1 MNTKE
6 KNNEL
11 LSLEDMLLSVQEKL
25 QELDSPQVKTE
36 DKKGEKHISREMLNE
51 ITRQLTGQL
60 LIEEMEK
67 EATTPEEMKKKS
79 QEKFNAFLKEAESD
93 DTEEESDK
101 LSEVLMG
108 NPEQIQKTRT
118 QLFDTTKLQD
128 SPYEGIS
135 ERKLLEYHEFKKN
148 RMQKACD
155 FVLRGYST
163 HTLHTSAIPPL
174 YDEQAQEALS
184 DEIEKNNQAEAEPI
198 LEQSI
203 DNIER
208 LTKENDNT
216 VGEHLVKLKKSSLLS
231 LWVVG
236 VLGLITGIFPIISAA
251 SIAADKIGFLSLGIN
266 FIAILVA
273 GFFSKD
279 TIISGLKSLIHLKAN
294 RDSLPSLAMVGSL
307 IQLLFMLFA
316 ILTYSPDTNLFIL
329 TPVALLSMA
338 FHHGAK
344 YFLASRCVRNL
355 QTISSREEMYGSD
368 IVESEE
374 LAADITKGTI
384 YKKPFVAYNR
394 KTSFIT
400 HFVYNSFLDDMSD
413 RLSFFLAPA
422 SVLTSLVLF
431 FIIIFVSG
439 SIFESATTLSACL
452 CLFAP
457 FGLMLSI
464 QAPLYSLSKENEESS
479 SAILGFSAAEEFA
492 QLNATLTTA
501 HDLFPKGSVVL
512 RGMRAFGHHPIDHS
526 ILTAASMLYATNSIL
541 RDMFMQ
547 VLLNRTDI
555 LSPVDSV
562 LLEDGLG
569 ISGWVDNRHVIIG
582 NREMAINHNIE
593 VPPEDEEKRLCP
605 EGHKIVYLC
614 ISGELTAAF
623 VFALSADEKTAN
635 SLASLSEREIS
646 LVVQTVDPAISSKTL
661 AEVFG
666 LDEQEIK
673 ILPARF
679 NATYRNQTKE
689 SKNLSSTVVNNGSFT
704 SYARGILNAK
714 KLAMDF
720 FISSIA
726 LLASVIAGVLIL
738 AVFSSMGHVERLSTF
753 FILLY
758 QLIWFGITLAIPYSR
773 SKY

>member
-6 KNNEL
+6 KNDEL

-25 QELDSPQVKTE
+25 QELDSPEIKVE
-36 DKKGEKHISREMLNE
+36 DEKGEKQISREALNE

-67 EATTPEEMKKKS
+67 AAATPEEAKKKS
-79 QEKFNAFLKEAESD
+79 QEKLNAFLKESESD
-93 DTEEESDK
+93 DTEEESGE

-108 NPEQIQKTRT
+108 TPEQIQRTRT
-118 QLFDTTKLQD
+118 RLFDTTKLQEG
-128 SPYEGIS
+128 PYEGIS
-135 ERKLLEYHEFKKN
+135 EQELLEYHEFKKN
-148 RMQKACD
+148 RMQKARD
-155 FVLRGYST
+155 FVLRGYRT

-184 DEIEKNNQAEAEPI
+184 DEIEKNNQVEQLEPTP
-198 LEQSI
+198 EQSL

-208 LTKENDNT
+208 LTKEDDNAI
-216 VGEHLVKLKKSSLLS
+216 GEHLVKLKKSSLLS
-231 LWVVG
+231 LWIVG
-236 VLGLITGIFPIISAA
+236 ALGLITGIFPILSSA
-251 SIAADKIGFLSLGIN
+251 SVSADKIGFLSLGIN
-266 FIAILVA
+266 FIALLVA

-279 TIISGLKSLIHLKAN
+279 VLLSGLKSLIHLKAN
-294 RDSLPSLAMVGSL
+294 RDSLPSLAMAGSL
-307 IQLLFMLFA
+307 IQLLFMIFA
-316 ILTYSPDTNLFIL
+316 ILTYSPDTDLFIL
-329 TPVALLSMA
+329 APVALLSMA

-374 LAADITKGTI
+374 LAADLTKGTI

-400 HFVYNSFLDDMSD
+400 HFIYNSFLDDMSD
-413 RLSFFLAPA
+413 RISFFLAPA
-422 SVLTSLVLF
+422 AVLTSLVLF
-431 FIIIFVSG
+431 FIILFVSG
-439 SIFESATTLSACL
+439 SVFESATILSACL

-464 QAPLYSLSKENEESS
+464 QAPLFSLSKENEDSA

-492 QLNATLTTA
+492 QLNAALTTA

-555 LSPVDSV
+555 LRPVDSV

-593 VPPEDEEKRLCP
+593 VPPAEEEKRLCP

-623 VFALSADEKTAN
+623 VFALSADERIAN
-635 SLASLSEREIS
+635 SLASLSEQEIS

-679 NATYRNQTKE
+679 NATYRKQTKE
-689 SKNLSSTVVNNGSFT
+689 AKNLSSTVVNDGSFP
-704 SYARGILNAK
+704 SYAKGILNAK
-714 KLAMDF
+714 KLSMDF

-726 LLASVIAGVLIL
+726 ILASVVIGALLLVIFG
-738 AVFSSMGHVERLSTF
+738 SMGHIERLSTF
-753 FILLY
+753 FIFLY

-773 SKY
+773 S

>member
-6 KNNEL
+6 KNDEL

-25 QELDSPQVKTE
+25 QELDSPKVKVE
-36 DKKGEKHISREMLNE
+36 DEKGEKQISREAVNE

-67 EATTPEEMKKKS
+67 ESISPEEAKRKS
-79 QEKFNAFLKEAESD
+79 QEKLNAFLKETETD
-93 DTEEESDK
+93 DIEEESDK
-101 LSEVLMG
+101 LSKILMDT
-108 NPEQIQKTRT
+108 PEQIQRTRT
-118 QLFDTTKLQD
+118 RLFDTTKLQEN
-128 SPYEGIS
+128 SYEGIS
-135 ERKLLEYHEFKKN
+135 ERELLEYHEFKKN
-148 RMQKACD
+148 RMQKARD
-155 FVLRGYST
+155 FVLRGYHT
-163 HTLHTSAIPPL
+163 HTLHTAPIPPL
-174 YDEQAQEALS
+174 YDEQTQEALS
-184 DEIEKNNQAEAEPI
+184 EQIENNAESEIELDEH
-198 LEQSI
+198 I
-203 DNIER
+203 DTMER
-208 LTKENDNT
+208 RTKEDDAAI
-216 VGEHLVKLKKSSLLS
+216 EDYLAKFKKSSFIS
-231 LWVVG
+231 ACIVG
-236 VLGLITGIFPIISAA
+236 ALGIITGIFQIISAA
-251 SIAADKIGFLSLGIN
+251 SISINNVGFLSLGIN
-266 FIAILVA
+266 FIAILAA
-273 GFFSKD
+273 GFVSKD
-279 TIISGLKSLIHLKAN
+279 VIITGLKSLIYLKAN

-307 IQLLFMLFA
+307 IQIVFLFFSAL
-316 ILTYSPDTNLFIL
+316 IYSSDTNLFIL
-329 TPVALLSMA
+329 APVAILSMA

-344 YFLASRCVRNL
+344 YLLAVRCIHNL
-355 QTISSREEMYGSD
+355 QTISSRKEMYGSD

-374 LAADITKGTI
+374 LAADLTKGTI

-400 HFVYNSFLDDMSD
+400 NFVYHSFLDDMSD
-413 RLSFFLAPA
+413 RISFFLAPA
-422 SVLTSLVLF
+422 AALTSLVLF
-431 FIIIFVSG
+431 FITICVSG
-439 SIFESATTLSACL
+439 SVFESATILSACL

-464 QAPLYSLSKENEESS
+464 QAPLYSLSKENDESS
-479 SAILGFSAAEEFA
+479 SAILGFSAAEEFS

-555 LSPVDSV
+555 LRPVDSV

-582 NREMAINHNIE
+582 NREMVINHNIE
-593 VPPEDEEKRLCP
+593 VPPAEEEKRLCP

-623 VFALSADEKTAN
+623 VFALSADERIAN
-635 SLASLSEREIS
+635 SLASLSEQEIS

-679 NATYRNQTKE
+679 NATYRKQTKE
-689 SKNLSSTVVNNGSFT
+689 TKTLSSAVVNDGSFT
-704 SYARGILNAK
+704 AYAKGLLTAK
-714 KLAMDF
+714 SLAMNF

-726 LLASVIAGVLIL
+726 LLASVVAGVLLL
-738 AVFSSMGHVERLSTF
+738 AIFTSMGHIERISIF
-753 FILLY
+753 FILIY
-758 QLIWFGITLAIPYSR
+758 QLIWFGITMAIPYSR